1 MVKLPTDYDV
11 IVVGAGPAG
20 SAAAYSL
27 AKTGHQVLILERGKE
42 PGSKNVYGGRIYP
55 YSLSE
60 LIPEFLDD
68 VPIQR
73 HVSKES
79 IMFMTEKSSFQTSFS
94 SNNPNNHGFTAFRSE
109 FDKWFAN
116 KAIEAGAELFTE
128 IKVDD
133 LIIADNVVSG
143 IKSGDDEITSKL
155 VIAADGATSILAKQA
170 GLRNDFSPDSFSVG
184 VKEVIELPEHIIND
198 RFGVR
203 DNNGAALVCVGYP
216 TKYVRGG
223 AFIYTNKSS
232 LSLGLVVEGIDL
244 VSHQI
249 QVTSLINDFKN
260 HPDILNL
267 IDNGNVIE
275 YSAHL
280 IPKAGYSMLPK
291 LYNNGILVCGDAAG
305 LLLNNG
311 YTFRGV
317 DLAIS
322 SGISAAETF
331 NIANKNNNFSNST
344 LSVYEN
350 FLFKRNVLS
359 DLKKFQKT
367 PKYMKNPRLYSEYP
381 KLICNIF
388 ENLYNVDGDQQKLIR
403 EIVRQSTKGNI
414 SSLQLIL
421 DLIRGANA
429 L

>member
-11 IVVGAGPAG
+11 IIVGAGPAG
-20 SAAAYSL
+20 SAAAYKL
-27 AKTGHQVLILERGKE
+27 AQTGHKVLILERGKE

-60 LIPEFLDD
+60 LIPEFLND

-94 SNNPNNHGFTAFRSE
+94 SNFPNNHGFTAFRSE
-109 FDKWFAN
+109 FDKWLAN
-116 KAIEAGAELFTE
+116 KAEKVGAELFPE
-128 IKVDD
+128 QKVDD
-133 LIIADNVVSG
+133 LIISDNIISG
-143 IKSGDDEITSKL
+143 IKIGDDEITSKL
-155 VIAADGATSILAKQA
+155 VIAADGATSVIAKKA
-170 GLRNDFSPDSFSVG
+170 GLRNDFSPDVFSVG
-184 VKEVIELPEHIIND
+184 IKEVIELSENTIND
-198 RFGVR
+198 RFGIR
-203 DNNGAALVCVGYP
+203 ENNGAALVCVGYP
-216 TKYVRGG
+216 SRYVRGG

-232 LSLGLVVEGIDL
+232 LSLGLVVEGVDL
-244 VSHQI
+244 VSHKI
-249 QVTSLINDFKN
+249 QVASLLNDFKN
-260 HPDILNL
+260 HPDIINL
-267 IDNGNVIE
+267 IENGKTVE

-280 IPKAGYSMLPK
+280 VPKAGYSMLPK
-291 LYNNGILVCGDAAG
+291 LYSSGILVCGDAAG

-322 SGISAAETF
+322 SGIAAAETF
-331 NIANKNNNFSNST
+331 NLANKNNNFSNST
-344 LSVYEN
+344 LSVYEDL
-350 FLFKRNVLS
+350 LFKRNVLT

-381 KLICNIF
+381 KLICDIF
-388 ENLYNVDGDQQKLIR
+388 ENLYNIDGSQQKLIR

-429 L
+429 I